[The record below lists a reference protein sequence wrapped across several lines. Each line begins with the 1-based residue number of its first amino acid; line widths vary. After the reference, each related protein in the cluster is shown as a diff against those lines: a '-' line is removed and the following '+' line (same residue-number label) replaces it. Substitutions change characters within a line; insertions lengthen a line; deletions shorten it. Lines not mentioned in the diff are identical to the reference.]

1 MTTSIEE
8 LDLIVREVRQRVTRI
23 ESRICRI
30 ADHLQVNLRPPKDG
44 FCIRS
49 ETAEEIELSVPMMDI
64 SLSEL
69 LNYLHK
75 EELDQKAVHV
85 YFGGSQVATLYPH
98 RKTASQDDLS
108 LKGHLPA
115 HC

>member
-8 LDLIVREVRQRVTRI
+8 LDLIAREVRQCVTRI

-30 ADHLQVNLRPPKDG
+30 AEHLQVNMRPPKDG
-44 FCIRS
+44 FLIRS
-49 ETAEEIELSVPMMDI
+49 ETAEDMELSLPMLDI

-75 EELDQKAVHV
+75 EKFDQKVVHV
-85 YFGGSQVATLYPH
+85 YFGGVRVVTLYPH
-98 RKTASQDDLS
+98 YERNLQESPPIAQEIKT
-108 LKGHLPA
+108 
-115 HC
+115 